1 MAGLRDVLIHD
12 YFGVDLSA
20 MWEITQKDLPK
31 LKVSIEKI
39 LAETGNDES

>member
-12 YFGVDLSA
+12 YFGVDLA
-20 MWEITQKDLPK
+20 AVWEITQKDLPK

>member
-1 MAGLRDVLIHD
+1 VKVLFEVG
-12 YFGVDLSA
+12 FGGDLA
-20 MWEITQKDLPK
+20 AAWEITQKDLPE